1 MQPVV
6 ILILIGAGMISVIGG
21 ISLLSHYYTLNGI
34 KSRTVGDGQ
43 HGTARFATEK
53 EIRET
58 YAHIPYEPEKWRRG
72 ENLPTAQG
80 LVVGYKKQ
88 GAGVT
93 ALVDEGDIHCLMIG
107 AAGVGKTANFLY
119 PNIEYACASG
129 MSFVTTDTK
138 GDLFRNYA
146 GMAKEH
152 YGYRISI
159 LDLRNPTRS
168 DGGNILT
175 MVNKYMDEYLADT
188 GNLAAKA
195 RAEKYAKITAK
206 TIICSDG
213 AQAGSYGQNAFFY
226 DAAEGLLASVIL
238 LIAEYCPPQK
248 RHIVSVF
255 KLLQDL
261 MAPSPVKNRNL
272 FQLLMDKL
280 PAEHKARWFAGA
292 ALNSAEQAMA
302 SVLSTAMS
310 RLNAFLDSEME
321 QILCFDSTLDTET
334 FCTSKAAIFIVLP
347 EEDNTKYFMV
357 SLFLQQLYREMLSIA
372 DEHGGKLPGRVMVF
386 ADEIGTIPKIES
398 MEMMFSAGRSRR
410 ISMVPIIQS
419 FAQLQKNYGKEGS
432 SIIIDNCQ
440 DILFGGFAPNSESAD
455 ILSKALGNR
464 TVLSGSISRGKND
477 PSQSLQMMGRPLMSP
492 DELKTLPRGHF
503 ILAKTGC
510 CPMQTKLPLFL
521 KWGIVFGEAYEVPE
535 RAAREVFYA
544 DRFELE
550 QEILR
555 RREDDMDDDGDGYFP
570 PFPAARAGGQSHA
583 PALQPSGAA
592 HPGGQSHTPAL
603 QKKEHSRLPRR
614 MPLRTD

>member
-6 ILILIGAGMISVIGG
+6 ILILMGAGMFAVIGG

-58 YAHIPYEPEKWRRG
+58 YAHVPYEPEKWRRG
-72 ENLPTAQG
+72 ESLPTAQG
-80 LVVGYKKQ
+80 LVVGYKKH
-88 GAGVT
+88 GGSIT

-107 AAGVGKTANFLY
+107 TAGVGKTANFLY

-146 GMAKEH
+146 GIAKEH
-152 YGYRISI
+152 YGYEVSI

-188 GNLAAKA
+188 KNLAAIA

-238 LIAEYCPPQK
+238 LIAEYCPLQK

-292 ALNSAEQAMA
+292 ALNSAEQAFA

-334 FCTSKAAIFIVLP
+334 FCTKKAAIFIVLP

-357 SLFLQQLYREMLSIA
+357 SLFLQQIYREMLSIA
-372 DEHGGKLPGRVMVF
+372 DEHGGKLPNRVMVF

-477 PSQSLQMMGRPLMSP
+477 PSQSLQMMSRPLMSP
-492 DELKTLPRGHF
+492 DELKTLPKGQF

-510 CPMQTKLPLFL
+510 CPMQTRLPLFL

-535 RAAREVFYA
+535 RAAREVLYA

-550 QEILR
+550 QEIVR
-555 RREDDMDDDGDGYFP
+555 RRDEDGMEDDEPGEPLLP
-570 PFPAARAGGQSHA
+570 PGAARTGGQI
-583 PALQPSGAA
+583 
-592 HPGGQSHTPAL
+592 HTPIFQEGHRHL
-603 QKKEHSRLPRR
+603 SRR

>member
-1 MQPVV
+1 MQTHQIVLFV
-6 ILILIGAGMISVIGG
+6 CIGLGMFAVIGG
-21 ISLLSHYYTLNGI
+21 LTLLSNYYTLNGI

-58 YAHIPYEPEKWRRG
+58 YAHVPYQPEKWRKG
-72 ENLPTAQG
+72 ESLPSEQG
-80 LVVGYKKQ
+80 LVVGYKKKG
-88 GAGVT
+88 GAVI
-93 ALVDEGDIHCLMIG
+93 ALVDSGDIHCLMIG

-129 MSFVTTDTK
+129 MSFLTTDTK

-146 GMAKEH
+146 GIAKQY
-152 YGYRISI
+152 YGYKISI

-168 DGGNILT
+168 NGNNILEL
-175 MVNKYMDEYLADT
+175 VNKYMDKYLKDNR
-188 GNLAAKA
+188 NLVAKA
-195 RAEKYAKITAK
+195 KAEKYAKITAK
-206 TIICSDG
+206 TIICSDS
-213 AQAGSYGQNAFFY
+213 ASASSYGQNAFFY

-238 LIAEYCPPQK
+238 LVAEYCEPEK
-248 RHIVSVF
+248 RHIISVF

-261 MAPSPVKNRNL
+261 LAPSPVKNRSL

-280 PAEHKARWFAGA
+280 PSTHKAKWFAGA
-292 ALNSAEQAMA
+292 ALNSAEQSMA

-321 QILCFDSTLDTET
+321 QILCFDSSLDTET
-334 FCTSKAAIFIVLP
+334 FCKEKSAIFIVLP

-357 SLFLQQLYREMLSIA
+357 SLFLQQLYREMLTIA
-372 DEHGGKLPGRVMVF
+372 DEHGGKLPNRVMMF

-410 ISMVPIIQS
+410 ISMIPIIQS
-419 FAQLQKNYGKEGS
+419 FAQMEKNYGKEGS

-440 DILFGGFAPNSESAD
+440 DILFGGFAPNSESAE

-477 PSQSLQMMGRPLMSP
+477 PSQSLQMMSRPLMSP
-492 DELKTLPRGHF
+492 DELKTLPKGHF
-503 ILAKTGC
+503 ILAKTGN
-510 CPMQTKLPLFL
+510 CPMQTQLPLFL
-521 KWGIVFGEAYEVPE
+521 KWGIQFGDAYEVQE
-535 RAAREVFYA
+535 QAARTVKYA

-550 QEILR
+550 QEIVR
-555 RREDDMDDDGDGYFP
+555 RRDAEEDDEWEEPPMPDGNET
-570 PFPAARAGGQSHA
+570 RKGGQ
-583 PALQPSGAA
+583 Q
-592 HPGGQSHTPAL
+592 QSQMQTAR
-603 QKKEHSRLPRR
+603 EHNSTPRR
-614 MPLRTD
+614 PPLRTD

>member
-6 ILILIGAGMISVIGG
+6 ILILMGAGMFAVIGG

-58 YAHIPYEPEKWRRG
+58 YAHVPYEPEKWRKG

-80 LVVGYKKQ
+80 LVVGYKKH
-88 GAGVT
+88 GGNIT

-146 GMAKEH
+146 GIAKEH
-152 YGYRISI
+152 YGYEVSI

-213 AQAGSYGQNAFFY
+213 AQASSYGQNAFFY

-238 LIAEYCPPQK
+238 LIAEYCPPPK

-321 QILCFDSTLDTET
+321 QILCFDSALDTET
-334 FCTSKAAIFIVLP
+334 FCTRKAAIFIVLP

-372 DEHGGKLPGRVMVF
+372 DEHGGKLPNRVMVF

-477 PSQSLQMMGRPLMSP
+477 PSQSLQMMSRPLMSP
-492 DELKTLPRGHF
+492 DELKTLPKGQF

-510 CPMQTKLPLFL
+510 CPMQTRLPLFL

-535 RAAREVFYA
+535 RAAREVLYA

-550 QEILR
+550 QEIVR
-555 RREDDMDDDGDGYFP
+555 RRDDDGMEDGLPDEP
-570 PFPAARAGGQSHA
+570 PLPPGSARTGGQ
-583 PALQPSGAA
+583 G
-592 HPGGQSHTPAL
+592 HTPMD
-603 QKKEHSRLPRR
+603 QEKEHRHLPRR
-614 MPLRTD
+614 QPLRTD